1 MRRLLYPHAVFL
13 RDILMLLSG
22 SSPFWRWQAAYRP
35 AAYVLA
41 LSGGRDSMALL
52 QALVA
57 VRQRLIVPL
66 TACYVDHGWSTAS
79 GAWGA
84 FCVREAAARGV
95 ACEVLRLD
103 WQAAA
108 GESMEARARAL
119 RYQALAA
126 RLPPRGV
133 LLTAHH
139 REDQVETFFLQLLR
153 GSGLDGLA
161 AMPAQR
167 PFADGAHW
175 RPLLDTPRADIEA
188 FVAAERVA
196 FLDDPSNADTRF
208 ARNRLRHTGLPPLA
222 EMAAAV
228 ARSAGWLAE
237 AQAVQQAL
245 LDGILGAAQTVL
257 PWDALVAAHGAM
269 VAKALLRRW
278 LQRAGQPAPP
288 GKRLLSFVEALGG
301 QNGHAELCY
310 GGTVVVQHR
319 GCLHLFRAST
329 PQSPPPFAA
338 VSDWP
343 GVGVLRLRAGQD
355 LLAGRDCRWA
365 LFPCAAR
372 WQAPGQRY
380 PQSLKNFLQN
390 SGVPPY
396 LRRRLPLLLVDG
408 EAAWLGGFGAAA
420 GRDGLAFD
428 WHQQAHSVSISHHF
442 SSVSDA

>member
-1 MRRLLYPHAVFL
+1 
-13 RDILMLLSG
+13 
-22 SSPFWRWQAAYRP
+22 
-35 AAYVLA
+35 
-41 LSGGRDSMALL
+41 MALL
-52 QALVA
+52 QALVTQ
-57 VRQRLIVPL
+57 RQRLTAPL
-66 TACYVDHGWSTAS
+66 VACYVDHGWSAVS
-79 GAWGA
+79 GEWGA

-95 ACEVLRLD
+95 RCEVLRLN
-103 WQAAA
+103 WQVVP
-108 GESMEARARAL
+108 GESLEAKARML

-175 RPLLDTPRADIEA
+175 RPLLDTSRAAIEV
-188 FVAAERVA
+188 FVAAEGVP
-196 FLDDPSNADTRF
+196 FLDDPSNVDTRF
-208 ARNRLRHTGLPPLA
+208 ARNRLRHAGLPPPV

-245 LDGILGAAQTVL
+245 LDGILGEAQTVF
-257 PWDALVAAHGAM
+257 PWDALAAAHGTT

-288 GKRLLSFVEALGG
+288 GKRLLSFIDALGG

-310 GGTVVVQHR
+310 GETVVVQHR

-338 VSDWP
+338 QTVWS
-343 GVGVLRLRAGQD
+343 GVGVLRLRTGQD
-355 LLAGRDCRWA
+355 LLAGRVCRWA

-380 PQSLKNFLQN
+380 PQALKNFLQN
-390 SGVPPY
+390 QGVPPY

-420 GRDGLAFD
+420 GWDGLAFD

>member
-1 MRRLLYPHAVFL
+1 MNACNLHLYLVLDAAACGERLLAVAEAALQGGVSVLQLRGHKTAWSKRVWYDTALAVKARCAAHQVPFIINDQVDIALAVGADGVHIGQSDLPAAVVRRLIGNERILGLSTHSVAQVQAV
-13 RDILMLLSG
+13 DSG
-22 SSPFWRWQAAYRP
+22 IVDYIGMGPVFPTRSKADADP
-35 AAYVLA
+35 A
-41 LSGGRDSMALL
+41 
-52 QALVA
+52 
-57 VRQRLIVPL
+57 I
-66 TACYVDHGWSTAS
+66 
-79 GAWGA
+79 
-84 FCVREAAARGV
+84 
-95 ACEVLRLD
+95 
-103 WQAAA
+103 
-108 GESMEARARAL
+108 
-119 RYQALAA
+119 
-126 RLPPRGV
+126 
-133 LLTAHH
+133 
-139 REDQVETFFLQLLR
+139 
-153 GSGLDGLA
+153 GLDGLA

-175 RPLLDTPRADIEA
+175 RPLLDTSRATIEA
-188 FVAAERVA
+188 FVAAERVP
-196 FLDDPSNADTRF
+196 FLDDPSNVDTRF
-208 ARNRLRHTGLPPLA
+208 ARNRLRHAGLPPLV

-245 LDGILGAAQTVL
+245 LDGILGEAQTVL
-257 PWDALVAAHGAM
+257 PWDALAAAHGAT

-288 GKRLLSFVEALGG
+288 GNRLLSFIDALGG

-310 GGTVVVQHR
+310 GETVVVQHR

-329 PQSPPPFAA
+329 PQSPPSFAA
-338 VSDWP
+338 QTVWP
-343 GVGVLRLRAGQD
+343 GVGALHLRTGQD
-355 LLAGRDCRWA
+355 LLAGRVCRWA

-380 PQSLKNFLQN
+380 PQALKNFLQN
-390 SGVPPY
+390 QGGPPY

-420 GRDGLAFD
+420 GWDGLAFD

>member
-1 MRRLLYPHAVFL
+1 MLVIP
-13 RDILMLLSG
+13 MLLSD
-22 SSPFWRWQAAYRP
+22 SSPFWHWQAAYRP
-35 AAYVLA
+35 AAYLLA

-57 VRQRLIVPL
+57 QRQQLTAPL
-66 TACYVDHGWSTAS
+66 VACYVDHGWSAAS
-79 GAWGA
+79 GEWGA
-84 FCVREAAARGV
+84 FCVREAAARGIR
-95 ACEVLRLD
+95 CEVLRLN
-103 WQAAA
+103 WHTAS
-108 GESMEARARAL
+108 GESLEARARML

-153 GSGLDGLA
+153 GSGLDGLV

-175 RPLLDTPRADIEA
+175 RPLLDTSRAAIEA
-188 FVAAERVA
+188 FVAAEGVP
-196 FLDDPSNADTRF
+196 FLDDPSNVDTRF
-208 ARNRLRHTGLPPLA
+208 ARNRLRHAGLPPLV

-245 LDGILGAAQTVL
+245 LDGILGEAQTVL
-257 PWDALVAAHGAM
+257 PWDALVAAHGAT

-278 LQRAGQPAPP
+278 LQRTGQPAPP
-288 GKRLLSFVEALGG
+288 GKRLLSFIDALGG

-310 GGTVVVQHR
+310 GETVVVQHR
-319 GCLHLFRAST
+319 GCLYVFRAST
-329 PQSPPPFAA
+329 PQSPPPFTAQT
-338 VSDWP
+338 VWP
-343 GVGVLRLRAGQD
+343 GVGVLRLRTGQG
-355 LLAGRDCRWA
+355 LLTGRVCRWA

-380 PQSLKNFLQN
+380 PQALKNFLQN
-390 SGVPPY
+390 QGVPPY

-420 GRDGLAFD
+420 GWDGLAFD